1 FAGGGAVGIGA
12 LSRGGRRAEV
22 VESDRR
28 VGESLRQNLKK
39 CRLDEVATLVMN
51 RLPPH
56 SSLPGDWPPFDL
68 VWMAPPYEEGLVAPT
83 LEWLVR
89 DRLVKAGGWVVV
101 EHSAKEE
108 IPSRLQDLSLIRTKA
123 FGETLAT
130 VVESG

>member
-1 FAGGGAVGIGA
+1 M
-12 LSRGGRRAEV
+12 
-22 VESDRR
+22 
-28 VGESLRQNLKK
+28 K
-39 CRLDEVATLVMN
+39 

-68 VWMAPPYEEGLVAPT
+68 VLMDPPYEEGLVAPT

-108 IPSRLQDLSLIRTKA
+108 IPSRLQNLSLIRTKA
-123 FGETLAT
+123 FGETLVT
-130 VVESG
+130 FLESG